1 MTNIY
6 VSPLASP
13 SFECL
18 SGAADP
24 PANGFLKTGEDKQEV
39 RVLDENAND
48 IFETAKKTNGIMKGI
63 RTYFLDV

>member
-6 VSPLASP
+6 VSPPASP

-24 PANGFLKTGEDKQEV
+24 PTNEFIKTGEDKQDV
-39 RVLDENAND
+39 RGLDENANE
-48 IFETAKKTNGIMKGI
+48 IFETAKKTNGIIRGI
-63 RTYFLDV
+63 NY